1 MAQLPDPGSDRLP
14 AIQHE
19 RSASPSTY
27 TEIPYGPTDSSAE
40 AGSGGLIEYWR
51 ILSRRKGTLIL
62 LAIAGALVGFLV
74 TTPQRKIYQAHT
86 TIEMLGVNENFLNQK
101 QVNPTNET
109 GASGDTTDIQTQ
121 IRILQSE
128 SLLDRV
134 LAKLKTAGPLAAEST
149 KAPVWRT
156 MLNLPSAEPS
166 DEQQQALAMAVDT
179 LKVRNAGQTRII
191 EVTVDSLS
199 GKIAADF
206 ANTLAAEYIEQHL
219 ESHFRSTEKTGEW
232 LAKQLDEMR
241 IKLERSED
249 ALQQYARHAGLVYS
263 SDEKTN
269 VSEQK
274 LSQVQVSLSAAQ
286 ADRIAKQSR
295 WEIAMSSSPEALPD
309 ILNDAA
315 LQTYQSKLTELTRE
329 MAELRA
335 TYTPENIKVKRI
347 QAQIGPIQAA
357 ADQARSAI
365 LKRIKNDY
373 DEALRREKLLAADYG
388 AQRGIVSGE
397 GEKSIQY
404 NILKREADSNRQL
417 YDSMLQQMKAAT
429 LSSAL
434 QASNIRVI
442 DPAKAPSLPYKPSI
456 PYSAGIGFLGGG
468 FLAVA
473 LVVMQERANRTIQEP
488 GETAFYTNLPELGIV
503 PSNEMGS
510 RVWRL
515 NGKNGAAAN
524 ASPIASSS
532 SLERVELVTWQKKP
546 SMVAESFRA
555 TLVSILFSGTNGS
568 RPRVM
573 LVTSCNPAEGKST
586 VVSNLAIAVAE
597 VNQKVLLIDADL
609 RKPRLHDI
617 FGLKNDRGLSDFLR
631 NKPEKSDETPGV
643 PAHLSA
649 DTSAVSLDG
658 MIQET
663 DIPDVYVLTSGPS
676 TAAASSLLFS
686 SRMPE
691 LLRTLRTQFETILI
705 DTPPMLQLPD
715 ARVLGKIV
723 DKVILVV
730 RAGKTTRDAALA
742 ACQRF
747 SEDGTP
753 VLGTILNDWNPKR
766 SPNGYYGYSGG
777 YYYGGYKNGYYG
789 PKKSQD

>member
-1 MAQLPDPGSDRLP
+1 
-14 AIQHE
+14 
-19 RSASPSTY
+19 
-27 TEIPYGPTDSSAE
+27 
-40 AGSGGLIEYWR
+40 
-51 ILSRRKGTLIL
+51 
-62 LAIAGALVGFLV
+62 
-74 TTPQRKIYQAHT
+74 
-86 TIEMLGVNENFLNQK
+86 
-101 QVNPTNET
+101 
-109 GASGDTTDIQTQ
+109 
-121 IRILQSE
+121 
-128 SLLDRV
+128 
-134 LAKLKTAGPLAAEST
+134 
-149 KAPVWRT
+149 
-156 MLNLPSAEPS
+156 
-166 DEQQQALAMAVDT
+166 MAVST
-179 LKVRNAGQTRII
+179 LKVRSAGQTRII

-232 LAKQLDEMR
+232 LGKQIDEMR
-241 IKLERSED
+241 VKLERSED
-249 ALQQYARHAGLVYS
+249 ALQHYARQAGLVYS

-295 WEIAMSSSPEALPD
+295 WEIAMLSSPEALPD
-309 ILNDAA
+309 ILNDVA

-347 QAQIGPIQAA
+347 QAQIAPIQAA

-388 AQRGIVSGE
+388 AQRSIVSGE

-404 NILKREADSNRQL
+404 NILKREVDSNRQL

-434 QASNIRVI
+434 QASNIRVV
-442 DPAKAPSLPYKPSI
+442 DPAKVPSLPYKPSI
-456 PYSAGIGFLGGG
+456 PSSAGIGFLCGG

-473 LVVMQERANRTIQEP
+473 LVVTQERANRTIQEP

-503 PSNEMGS
+503 PSNELGP
-510 RVWRL
+510 RVWRAY
-515 NGKNGAAAN
+515 GKNGGATN
-524 ASPIASSS
+524 ASIIASNVSKD
-532 SLERVELVTWQKKP
+532 RVELVTWQQKP

-555 TLVSILFSGTNGS
+555 TLVSILFSATNGS

-573 LVTSCNPAEGKST
+573 VITSSSPSEGKST
-586 VVSNLAIAVAE
+586 VVSNLGIAVAE
-597 VNQKVLLIDADL
+597 VNQRVLLIDADL

-617 FGLKNDRGLSDFLR
+617 FGLKNDRGLSDLLR
-631 NKPEKSDETPGV
+631 SKSEKPDESTGV
-643 PAHLSA
+643 SFSA
-649 DTSAVSLDG
+649 DKSAFSLDG

-663 DIPDVYVLTSGPS
+663 DIPELFVLTSGSS
-676 TAAASSLLFS
+676 TAAATSLLYS
-686 SRMPE
+686 NRMQE
-691 LLRTLRTQFETILI
+691 LLKTLRAQFETVLI
-705 DTPPMLQLPD
+705 DTPPMLQIPD
-715 ARVLGKIV
+715 ARVLGKMV
-723 DKVILVV
+723 DKVIIVV

-742 ACQRF
+742 ARQRF

-753 VLGTILNDWNPKR
+753 ILGTILNDWNPKR

-777 YYYGGYKNGYYG
+777 YYGSYKGYGYG
-789 PKKSQD
+789 KSTSKDDEA

>member
-1 MAQLPDPGSDRLP
+1 MAQLPDPGNDRLP

-19 RSASPSTY
+19 RSGSPSTY
-27 TEIPYGPTDSSAE
+27 TEIPYGPADSSAE
-40 AGSGGLIEYWR
+40 AGSGGLLEYWR

-74 TTPQRKIYQAHT
+74 TIPQRKIYQAHT
-86 TIEMLGVNENFLNQK
+86 TIEILGLNDNFLNQK
-101 QVNPTNET
+101 QVNPLNEN
-109 GASGDTTDIQTQ
+109 GVSADTTDIQTQ
-121 IRILQSE
+121 IRIIQSE

-134 LAKLKTAGPLAAEST
+134 LAKLTAAGPRAAEST
-149 KAPVWRT
+149 KPPVWRT
-156 MLNLPSAEPS
+156 MLNLPNTEPS
-166 DEQQQALAMAVDT
+166 DEQQQALGMAAST
-179 LKVRNAGQTRII
+179 LKVRTAGQTRII
-191 EVTVDSLS
+191 EMTVDSLS
-199 GKIAADF
+199 GKAAADF
-206 ANTLAAEYIEQHL
+206 ANTLASEYIEQHL
-219 ESHFRSTEKTGEW
+219 ESHFRTTEKTGEW
-232 LAKQLDEMR
+232 LGKQIDEMR
-241 IKLERSED
+241 VKLERSED
-249 ALQQYARHAGLVYS
+249 ALQQYARQAGLVYS

-295 WEIAMSSSPEALPD
+295 WEIATSSSPEALPD
-309 ILNDAA
+309 ILNDAT

-347 QAQIGPIQAA
+347 EAQIAPIQAA

-404 NILKREADSNRQL
+404 NILKREVDSNRQL

-434 QASNIRVI
+434 QASNIRVV
-442 DPAKAPSLPYKPSI
+442 DPAKVPSLPYKPSI
-456 PYSAGIGFLGGG
+456 PSSAGIGFLGGG

-473 LVVMQERANRTIQEP
+473 LVVLQERANRTIQEP

-503 PSNEMGS
+503 PSNEIGP
-510 RVWRL
+510 RVWRAY
-515 NGKNGAAAN
+515 GKNGGATN
-524 ASPIASSS
+524 ASITASNVSKD
-532 SLERVELVTWQKKP
+532 RVELVTWQQKP

-555 TLVSILFSGTNGS
+555 TLVSILFSATNGS

-573 LVTSCNPAEGKST
+573 VITSSSPAEGKST
-586 VVSNLAIAVAE
+586 VVSNLGIAVAE
-597 VNQKVLLIDADL
+597 VNQRVLLIDADL

-617 FGLKNDRGLSDFLR
+617 FGLKNDRGLSDLLR
-631 NKPEKSDETPGV
+631 SKSEKANESTDV
-643 PAHLSA
+643 SFSA
-649 DTSAVSLDG
+649 DKSAISLDG

-663 DIPDVYVLTSGPS
+663 DIPELFVLTSGSS
-676 TAAASSLLFS
+676 TAAATSLLYS
-686 SRMPE
+686 NRMQE
-691 LLRTLRTQFETILI
+691 LLKTLRTQFETVLI
-705 DTPPMLQLPD
+705 DTPPMLQIPD
-715 ARVLGKIV
+715 ARVLGKMV
-723 DKVILVV
+723 DKVIIVV
-730 RAGKTTRDAALA
+730 RAGKTTRDAAQA
-742 ACQRF
+742 ARQRF

-766 SPNGYYGYSGG
+766 SPNGYYGY
-777 YYYGGYKNGYYG
+777 YNGYYSSYKKYG
-789 PKKSQD
+789 YRDPKDNED